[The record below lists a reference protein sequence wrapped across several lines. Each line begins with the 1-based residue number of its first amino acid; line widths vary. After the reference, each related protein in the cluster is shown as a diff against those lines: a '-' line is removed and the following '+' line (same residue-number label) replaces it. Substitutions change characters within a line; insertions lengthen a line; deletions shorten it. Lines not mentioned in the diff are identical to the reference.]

1 MKTLKKYR
9 WPLTGALLGALIF
22 LLLYGVRV
30 LDPTSVDW
38 ILNNPSPDPAQHY
51 LGWELFRRSP
61 VHLPYIGA
69 NYNAVYPFRTSVL
82 FADSLP
88 LAALLFK
95 LLGGILPTRF
105 QYFGW
110 WGLFCYMM
118 QGGLAQ
124 AVIAR
129 IAGVQPTFG
138 RGDKSKTAIAI
149 IMSPGQTAKLWGS
162 VLGAGVLVLF
172 PALTMRTFA
181 HEALAGTWLVLL
193 ALYLWLRSD
202 ELMSATRRA
211 CLLWGLMGLL
221 CAGIHLYYLPMVGLV
236 LVGYAVRRALQKR
249 GPAAVLLPIAAF
261 CAAALAELFLLGAFA
276 VNFAGYSNGY
286 LSGADYLG
294 LFVPWLAQSWEQN
307 VYMGLGAVLAVVLA
321 IFSVVCNARKAEK
334 FFTAHH
340 DWVVAGVVVLVLDL
354 LAAGGNAITVGGK
367 TLFTVPIPQFLMDFW
382 AMFSSCARL
391 AWVAGLLLAVAACG
405 LVLRFWQ
412 KGVVPALM
420 LAVCA
425 VAQGWGQRGELF
437 NRWTDYHYYGFCYE
451 NKTLL
456 TDPAWENI
464 AASGKYS
471 HLAFASFDFE
481 HDEFWDLVDFA
492 ADHGWTSNSFYMAH
506 MDGNLAAVTLP
517 GELNELSADTLYAFV
532 DEDELARNSYDLHYY
547 RLNGIL
553 IGSVEPINGIEEE
566 PAPEVPARTMNLT
579 KSDLINAHYADGSVG
594 LETGGEM
601 MTEEWTLFPGRY
613 CVTLTGSG
621 FDHSYIY
628 ARYGLINEETYKLDI
643 DFTGIDPNEM
653 TFEFTATEMLHYWRV
668 AVHTLDDAN
677 VTVTGVTVEKVG

>member
-1 MKTLKKYR
+1 MKALKKYR
-9 WPLTGALLGALIF
+9 WPLTGALLGVLVF
-22 LLLYGVRV
+22 LAVYGVRV

-38 ILNNPSPDPAQHY
+38 ILNSLSPDPIQHY

-82 FADSLP
+82 FTDSLP
-88 LAALLFK
+88 LAALFFK

-110 WGLFCYMM
+110 WGLLCYAL

-129 IAGVQPTFG
+129 FGGVKPDQ
-138 RGDKSKTAIAI
+138 K
-149 IMSPGQTAKLWGS
+149 AKLWGS
-162 VLGAGVLVLF
+162 VAGAGVLVLF

-181 HEALAGTWLVLL
+181 HEALAATWLVLL

-202 ELMSATRRA
+202 EIMPTTRRA
-211 CLLWGLMGLL
+211 CLLWGGMGLL

-249 GPAAVLLPIAAF
+249 GPAAVVLPVAAF
-261 CAAALAELFLLGAFA
+261 CVTALAELVLLGAFA

-294 LFVPWLAQSWEQN
+294 LFVPWYAPGWEQN
-307 VYMGLGAVLAVVLA
+307 VYMGVGVVWAVVLA
-321 IFSVVCNARKAEK
+321 IFSMVCNARKAEK
-334 FFTAHH
+334 FFAAHH
-340 DWVVAGVVVLVLDL
+340 DWVAAGLVVLVLDL
-354 LAAGGNAITVGGK
+354 IAAGGNAITVGGR

-391 AWVAGLLLAVAACG
+391 AWLAGMLLAVTACG
-405 LVLRFWQ
+405 LVLRFWE
-412 KGVVPALM
+412 KGAVPALL

-437 NRWTDYHYYGFCYE
+437 NRWTDYHYYDFRYE
-451 NKTLL
+451 NKSLL
-456 TDPAWENI
+456 TDPAWEDI

-471 HLAFASFDFE
+471 HLAFATFDFE

-517 GELNELSADTLYAFV
+517 GELNELSADTLYAFI
-532 DEDELARNSYDLHYY
+532 DEDELARNSFDLHYY
-547 RLNGIL
+547 RLDGIL
-553 IGSVEPINGIEEE
+553 SVEPIDGIEEE
-566 PAPEVPARTMNLT
+566 PAPEVPAHTMDLT
-579 KSDLINAHYADGSVG
+579 KSDVDPLFLAADGIVLG
-594 LETGGEM
+594 MNGEM

-613 CVTLTGSG
+613 RVTLTGSG

-628 ARYGLINEETYKLDI
+628 ARYGLINQETYKLDI

-653 TFEFTATEMLHYWRV
+653 TFEFTATEMLHYWRT

-677 VTVTGVTVEKVG
+677 VTVNSVTVEKVG

>member
-82 FADSLP
+82 FTDSLP

-138 RGDKSKTAIAI
+138 RGDKSKAAIAI

-294 LFVPWLAQSWEQN
+294 LFVPWLAPSWEQN

-437 NRWTDYHYYGFCYE
+437 NRWTDYHYYGFRYE

-456 TDPAWENI
+456 TDPAWEDI

-492 ADHGWTSNSFYMAH
+492 AD
-506 MDGNLAAVTLP
+506 
-517 GELNELSADTLYAFV
+517 TLYAFI

-547 RLNGIL
+547 RLDGIL
-553 IGSVEPINGIEEE
+553 IGSIEPIDGIEEE
-566 PAPEVPARTMNLT
+566 PAPEVPAHTMDLT
-579 KSDLINAHYADGSVG
+579 KSDVDPLFLAADGIVLG
-594 LETGGEM
+594 MNGEM

-613 CVTLTGSG
+613 RVTLTGSG

-677 VTVTGVTVEKVG
+677 VTVNSVTVEKIG

>member
-1 MKTLKKYR
+1 MKALKKYR
-9 WPLTGALLGALIF
+9 WPLTGALLGVLVF
-22 LLLYGVRV
+22 LAVYGVRV

-38 ILNNPSPDPAQHY
+38 ILNSLSPDPIQHY

-82 FADSLP
+82 FTDSLP
-88 LAALLFK
+88 LAALFFK

-110 WGLFCYMM
+110 WGLLCYAL

-124 AVIAR
+124 AVTAR

-138 RGDKSKTAIAI
+138 RDDKSKAAIAI

-172 PALTMRTFA
+172 PALTIRMFA
-181 HEALAGTWLVLL
+181 HTALAANWLVLL

-202 ELMSATRRA
+202 ELMPTTRRA
-211 CLLWGLMGLL
+211 CLIWGGMGLL

-249 GPAAVLLPIAAF
+249 GPAAVLAPIAAF
-261 CAAALAELFLLGAFA
+261 CAAALAELVLLGAFA

-286 LSGADYLG
+286 LSGADYFA

-307 VYMGLGAVLAVVLA
+307 VYAGVGTSLAVVLA
-321 IFSVVCNARKAEK
+321 VFGIVCNARKAEK
-334 FFTAHH
+334 FFAAHR
-340 DWVVAGVVVLVLDL
+340 DWLIAGAVVLVLDL
-354 LAAGGNAITVGGK
+354 IAAGGNAITVNGK
-367 TLFTVPIPQFLMDFW
+367 TLFTVPIPQFLMNFW
-382 AMFSSCARL
+382 TMFSSCARL
-391 AWVAGLLLAVAACG
+391 AWLAGMLLAAVGCG
-405 LVLRFWQ
+405 LVLRFWDN
-412 KGVVPALM
+412 GVAPALM

-425 VAQGWGQRGELF
+425 VAQGWGQRSELF
-437 NRWTDYHYYGFCYE
+437 NRWTDYHYYGFRYE

-456 TDPAWENI
+456 TDPVWEQV

-471 HLAFASFDFE
+471 HLAFATFDFE

-517 GELNELSADTLYAFV
+517 GELNELSADTLYAFI
-532 DEDELARNSYDLHYY
+532 DEDELARNSYGLHYY
-547 RLNGIL
+547 RLDGIL
-553 IGSVEPINGIEEE
+553 IGSVEPIDGIEEE
-566 PAPEVPARTMNLT
+566 PAPEVPAHTMDLT
-579 KSDLINAHYADGSVG
+579 KSDLINAHFADGSVG

-613 CVTLTGSG
+613 RVTLTGSG

-628 ARYGLINEETYKLDI
+628 ARYGLINQETYKLDI
-643 DFTGIDPNEM
+643 DFTGIDPNKM
-653 TFEFTATEMLHYWRV
+653 TFEFTATEMLHYWRT

-677 VTVTGVTVEKVG
+677 VTVNSVTVEKVG

>member
-1 MKTLKKYR
+1 MKALKKYR
-9 WPLTGALLGALIF
+9 WPLTGALLGVLVF
-22 LLLYGVRV
+22 LAVYGVRV

-38 ILNNPSPDPAQHY
+38 ILNSLSPDPIQHY

-82 FADSLP
+82 FTDSLP
-88 LAALLFK
+88 LAALFFK
-95 LLGGILPTRF
+95 LLGGVLPTRF

-110 WGLFCYMM
+110 WGLLCYAL

-129 IAGVQPTFG
+129 IAGLKPDQ
-138 RGDKSKTAIAI
+138 K
-149 IMSPGQTAKLWGS
+149 AKLWGS
-162 VLGAGVLVLF
+162 VAGAGVLVLF

-181 HEALAGTWLVLL
+181 HEALSATWLVLL
-193 ALYLWLRSD
+193 AVYLWLRSD
-202 ELMSATRRA
+202 EIMPSTRRA
-211 CLLWGLMGLL
+211 CLIWGGMGLL

-249 GPAAVLLPIAAF
+249 GPTAVLAPIAAF
-261 CAAALAELFLLGAFA
+261 CAVALAELVLLGAFA

-294 LFVPWLAQSWEQN
+294 LFVPWYAPGWEQN
-307 VYMGLGAVLAVVLA
+307 VYMGVGAVWAVVLA
-321 IFSVVCNARKAEK
+321 IFSMVCNARKAEK
-334 FFTAHH
+334 FFAAHH
-340 DWVVAGVVVLVLDL
+340 DWVAAGLVVLVLDL
-354 LAAGGNAITVGGK
+354 VAAGGNTVTVAGH

-391 AWVAGLLLAVAACG
+391 AWLAGMLLAVTACG
-405 LVLRFWQ
+405 LVLRFWE
-412 KGVVPALM
+412 KGAVPALM

-437 NRWTDYHYYGFCYE
+437 NRWTDYHYYDFRYE
-451 NKTLL
+451 NKSLL
-456 TDPAWENI
+456 TDPVWEQV
-464 AASGKYS
+464 AASGRYS
-471 HLAFASFDFE
+471 HLAFATFDFE
-481 HDEFWDLVDFA
+481 HNEFWDLVDFA

-517 GELNELSADTLYAFV
+517 GELNELSADTLYAFI

-547 RLNGIL
+547 RLDGIL
-553 IGSVEPINGIEEE
+553 IGSIEPIDGIEEE
-566 PAPEVPARTMNLT
+566 PAPKVPAHTMDLT
-579 KSDLINAHYADGSVG
+579 KSDLINAHFADGSVG

-613 CVTLTGSG
+613 RVTLTGSG

-653 TFEFTATEMLHYWRV
+653 TFEFTATEMLHYWRT

-677 VTVTGVTVEKVG
+677 VTVNSVTVEKIV

>member
-82 FADSLP
+82 FTDSLP

-202 ELMSATRRA
+202 ELMSATRCA

-294 LFVPWLAQSWEQN
+294 LFVPWLAPSWEQN

-321 IFSVVCNARKAEK
+321 IFSVVCNARKAER

-437 NRWTDYHYYGFCYE
+437 NRWTDYHYYGFRYE

-517 GELNELSADTLYAFV
+517 GELNDLTADTLYAFI
-532 DEDELARNSYDLHYY
+532 DEDELARNSCDLHYY
-547 RLNGIL
+547 RLDGIL
-553 IGSVEPINGIEEE
+553 IGSVEPIDGIEED
-566 PAPEVPARTMNLT
+566 PAPEVPARTMDLT

-677 VTVTGVTVEKVG
+677 VTVNSVTVEKIV